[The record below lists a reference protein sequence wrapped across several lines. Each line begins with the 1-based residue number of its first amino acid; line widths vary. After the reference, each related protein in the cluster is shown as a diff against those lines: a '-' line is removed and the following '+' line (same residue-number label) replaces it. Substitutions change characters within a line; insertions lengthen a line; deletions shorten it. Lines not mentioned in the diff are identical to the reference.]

1 MNRLVLIVTALVM
14 GAMAAG
20 GRNPRPAPDVPAT
33 SVILSGYDDPDS
45 VRARMAASPLHIVE
59 GLWRF
64 PADGGLMAV
73 ERCDISGAGDG
84 ASQYRLVVVDAANR
98 ILSPGTVMGYLWA
111 TSKRGVYEARLY
123 TSVNSEGTSLGSPKY
138 FTLTLD
144 DQESRL
150 SFRKHKTGVR
160 LNLWR
165 LLPFMFRFSV
175 VRQDNRP
182 DDLDGCVR
190 EYPMPALPAE
200 PIYL

>member
-1 MNRLVLIVTALVM
+1 MNRLGLIATALIM
-14 GAMAAG
+14 GTMTAG
-20 GRNPRPAPDVPAT
+20 ARNPRPAPDVPAT
-33 SVILSGYDDPDS
+33 SLTLSGYEDTDS

-73 ERCDISGAGDG
+73 ERCDLGGERER

-111 TSKRGVYEARLY
+111 TAKRGVYEARLY
-123 TSVNSEGTSLGSPKY
+123 TSVNREGTQLCNPKY

>member
-1 MNRLVLIVTALVM
+1 MNRLGLIATALIM
-14 GAMAAG
+14 GTMTAG
-20 GRNPRPAPDVPAT
+20 ARNPRPAPDVPAT
-33 SVILSGYDDPDS
+33 SLTLSGYEDTDS

-73 ERCDISGAGDG
+73 ERCDLGGEREG

-111 TSKRGVYEARLY
+111 TAKRGVYEARIY
-123 TSVNSEGTSLGSPKY
+123 TSVNREGTQLCNPKY